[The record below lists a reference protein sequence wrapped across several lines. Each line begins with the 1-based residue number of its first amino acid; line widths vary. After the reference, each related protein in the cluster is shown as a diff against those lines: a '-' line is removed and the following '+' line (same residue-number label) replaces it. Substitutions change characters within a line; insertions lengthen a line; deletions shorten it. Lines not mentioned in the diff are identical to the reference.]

1 MARGAYL
8 GHRAAVRPARGRRG
22 VHLRHAVTTGILFKS
37 FKWRVHNAGSKKNQE
52 AAKKVPKG
60 AGY

>member
-1 MARGAYL
+1 MGAYL

-37 FKWRVHNAGSKKNQE
+37 FKWSEYNAGSKKNQRE
-52 AAKKVPKG
+52 RRKPLRVLVTRQ
-60 AGY
+60 